1 MDVRRVLVL
10 QGLLY
15 INCVAGLHETE
26 LLETLRNLEKTRY
39 LFFSHLNSLIQVC
52 AVLVLILILF
62 IRTKRSPKHHQTVT
76 IGIEMLGT
84 QYHSNKSEYYAFCFK
99 EIQYRSTI
107 VWLQETVKEQTRASE
122 LKDDIIKRLQERVQS
137 LETRMFN
144 PNNSAKESA
153 SGQAK

>member
-1 MDVRRVLVL
+1 
-10 QGLLY
+10 
-15 INCVAGLHETE
+15 
-26 LLETLRNLEKTRY
+26 
-39 LFFSHLNSLIQVC
+39 
-52 AVLVLILILF
+52 
-62 IRTKRSPKHHQTVT
+62 
-76 IGIEMLGT
+76 MLGT
-84 QYHSNKSEYYAFCFK
+84 QYHSNKSEYYAFCFI

-144 PNNSAKESA
+144 PNNSAKESV

>member
-1 MDVRRVLVL
+1 MKQQD
-10 QGLLY
+10 
-15 INCVAGLHETE
+15 I
-26 LLETLRNLEKTRY
+26 
-39 LFFSHLNSLIQVC
+39 FSSHLNSFIQVR

-62 IRTKRSPKHHQTVT
+62 IRTKKSPKHHQTVT

-84 QYHSNKSEYYAFCFK
+84 QYHSNKSEYYAFCFI